1 MAWGFSS
8 LFFAGYY
15 PTTGVPP
22 LFAITISPDPAGRFD
37 RRDGM
42 EPAWLVVES
51 ASTWDRRAGA
61 AMENL

>member
-51 ASTWDRRAGA
+51 AST
-61 AMENL
+61 